1 MKTYTPKIKNIQRK
15 WYLIDA
21 RDKNLG
27 RLSSE
32 IAMLL
37 YGKRKAIFTPH
48 LDCGD
53 YVVVINAKYI
63 KVTGNKQNKKMYF
76 RHSGYP
82 GGIKSQSFKQLFQKD
97 PSAIIYRAVW
107 GMLSHNRLGR
117 DIIKKL
123 KIYPESKYPHKNQKL
138 EKYEI

>member
-1 MKTYTPKIKNIQRK
+1 
-15 WYLIDA
+15 
-21 RDKNLG
+21 
-27 RLSSE
+27 
-32 IAMLL
+32 MLL
-37 YGKRKAIFTPH
+37 CGKKKAIFTPH

-63 KVTGNKQNKKMYF
+63 KVTGSKQNKKVYF
-76 RHSGYP
+76 QHSGYP
-82 GGIKSQSFKQLFQKD
+82 GGVKSESFKQLLQKN
-97 PSAIIYRAVW
+97 PSEIIYKAVW

-123 KIYPESKYPHKNQKL
+123 KIYPESEYPQKSQKL